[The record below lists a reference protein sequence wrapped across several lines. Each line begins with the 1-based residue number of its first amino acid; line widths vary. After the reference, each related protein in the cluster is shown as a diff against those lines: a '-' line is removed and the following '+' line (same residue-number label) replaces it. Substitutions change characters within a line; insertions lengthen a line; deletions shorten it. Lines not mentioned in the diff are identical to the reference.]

1 MLSRSTTRLVTSS
14 NCHAS
19 FTVSS
24 SATALRHAHLAPAS
38 SLPSGSCYAAS
49 PACPPQPSFLRSSPT
64 PSTSKEDPTWSEPSY
79 VARYRDPKNHDRPLV
94 HPAYVAESSSPASG
108 RRRLMTSSVLS
119 STPPASASTSSS
131 SNSYSTPS
139 RNLSPP
145 PPRPSLASSNG
156 LNGAPRDNHR
166 RRPTRD
172 DSPRHQRLEM
182 ERAWSGGEASPPIP
196 TETHHA
202 HGKSKRPNYALLYP
216 GSGSQYPLMASFLKN
231 YTAAQQVWKEA
242 EDSLADFESWRRA
255 LKLDQCEGAVGEL
268 GRILDRTEE
277 QRKHEPTLYSVVF
290 DGGQEELTRAANA
303 QPAILVTSIAFTRT
317 LEQNFGLDVA
327 KNASAI
333 LGHSSGEYS
342 AAVASGA
349 IDFADAVKLIVS
361 GLCRRLHGMLTTHAL
376 SLPSINLSTAS
387 DTPAARIPQMSAV
400 VLNPGHSHDEVVQVV
415 RKIRAE
421 DSVGPQHDRG
431 CAGTVEVASFNSS
444 AQIVL
449 SGSREG
455 IMRASELLREQ
466 GIASRAADL
475 PVSAPFHCSFLEPA
489 AEGMRV
495 ALEATRLNNP
505 AIPLVSN
512 LDGTMINTTNSLVSN
527 LVAQI
532 SLPVRW
538 SKCLRNLAQDHIDR
552 LVFLGPG
559 KALANLARRDATLR
573 EKNSGQPSRTEVL
586 SVATDADLEAFAD
599 LWKEETEQL

>member
-1 MLSRSTTRLVTSS
+1 MLPRSTARLVTST
-14 NCHAS
+14 NCHAPS
-19 FTVSS
+19 TASS
-24 SATALRHAHLAPAS
+24 SVAAVRHAHLSPAS
-38 SLPSGSCYAAS
+38 TLPSGSCYAAA
-49 PACPPQPSFLRSSPT
+49 PACPPQPSFHLSSPT
-64 PSTSKEDPTWSEPSY
+64 PSTSKEDPIWSEPSY

-94 HPAYVAESSSPASG
+94 RPAYVAEPSSPASG
-108 RRRLMTSSVLS
+108 RRRLTTSSVLS
-119 STPPASASTSSS
+119 STAPASTSTSAS
-131 SNSYSTPS
+131 GFSPFSYSTPS

-145 PPRPSLASSNG
+145 LPRPSSVCSTG
-156 LNGAPRDNHR
+156 LNGSHR

-172 DSPRHQRLEM
+172 NSPRHQRLEM

-196 TETHHA
+196 TESHHA
-202 HGKSKRPNYALLYP
+202 HGQSKRPNYALLYP

-242 EDSLADFESWRRA
+242 EESLSAFESWRRS
-255 LKLDQCEGAVGEL
+255 LKLDQYEGEIGEL

-277 QRKHEPTLYSVVF
+277 QRSHEPSLHSVVF
-290 DGGQEELTRAANA
+290 DGSQEELTRAANA

-349 IDFADAVKLIVS
+349 IDFADAVKLI
-361 GLCRRLHGMLTTHAL
+361 RLHGMLTTHAL
-376 SLPSINLSTAS
+376 SLPSINLSTS
-387 DTPAARIPQMSAV
+387 FDTPAARIPQMSAV

-421 DSVGPQHDRG
+421 DNVGPQHDRG

-455 IMRASELLREQ
+455 IMRASEFLREQ

-489 AEGMRV
+489 AGGMRV
-495 ALEATRLNNP
+495 ALEATHLNNP
-505 AIPLVSN
+505 LIPLVSN
-512 LDGTMINTTNSLVSN
+512 LDGTMINTTHSLVSN

-573 EKNSGQPSRTEVL
+573 EKHSDQPSRTEVL
-586 SVATDADLEAFAD
+586 SVATDADLEAFAE
-599 LWKEETEQL
+599 LWKEETAQL